1 MKRTRKEDIDYGKPS
16 ADGIYNVMDEIKST
30 LGIVAG
36 QVEQSKYRGTIEKIS
51 PGLLDG
57 LQKAVGFKSKIPK
70 KQHPV

>member
-36 QVEQSKYRGTIEKIS
+36 QVE
-51 PGLLDG
+51 
-57 LQKAVGFKSKIPK
+57 
-70 KQHPV
+70 